1 MKKAVKK
8 QSKVKAGL
16 ISQRAQLAHIRKKN
30 KMILNFV
37 VVLFLF
43 SMGASVLASTFQTQQ
58 FKVTQALNQ
67 YRLGSKN
74 LTAAVQTY
82 AATGDFIYHDN
93 YVYELETARNREN
106 ALAILTEV
114 GLKESEWALLDE
126 IAALSNGLV
135 PLEEAAIEDVNA
147 CKMLAA
153 QAKVFGDEYCQTV
166 DQINEKT
173 ENAINVIQT
182 RFQNK
187 VNRWILIQF
196 LEMIAFAV
204 CFVYIMKEF
213 MSVIKFSEREL
224 LSPIEKVSEEMKN
237 LAEGDFT
244 QVLDLKED
252 ASEVGV
258 MVSAIATMKKNNRD
272 MINEISRVLGA
283 MGEGD
288 YHFELKEKYVGAF
301 VEIKES
307 IEKIGDKMRDTLHTM
322 REVTQ
327 QIDSGAEQLS
337 CAAQDLAD
345 GTTKQAMQVSD
356 LVEVVENMTHS
367 MEESANEAE
376 ESVAFATKAGET
388 VAVGNQK
395 MEELKDAI
403 TEISKCSEQIGTI
416 IATIDDIASQTNLL
430 SLNAAIE
437 AARAGDA
444 GRGFAV
450 VADQV
455 KKLSEESAV
464 AAGKTN
470 ELIAATIAT
479 VEKGIKIADETVES
493 MEEVIVNVKAA
504 TEKMDQIAEMLHE
517 DVEHMHKVNS
527 SILEVSE
534 VVDNTSATSEETAA
548 VSQEQKAQVDVMVSM
563 MDAFSI

>member
-43 SMGASVLASTFQTQQ
+43 SMGASVLAS
-58 FKVTQALNQ
+58 KVTQALNQ

-126 IAALSNGLV
+126 IATLSNGLV

-493 MEEVIVNVKAA
+493 MEEVIVNVKVA

>member
-493 MEEVIVNVKAA
+493 MEEVIVNVKVA